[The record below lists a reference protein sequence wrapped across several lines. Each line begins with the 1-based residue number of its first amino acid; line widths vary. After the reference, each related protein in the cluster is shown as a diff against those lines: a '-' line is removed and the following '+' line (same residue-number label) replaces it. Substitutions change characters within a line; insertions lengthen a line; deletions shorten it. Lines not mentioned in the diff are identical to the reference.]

1 MVSGILEVGL
11 LSVRVGECQTART
24 MASVGYPA
32 INCRNHS
39 AVVMEFGAAGDGKT
53 SNTKAFKISN

>member
-11 LSVRVGECQTART
+11 LSIRIGECQTART
-24 MASVGYPA
+24 MASVEYPA

-39 AVVMEFGAAGDGKT
+39 AVVTEFRAAGDGKT
-53 SNTKAFKISN
+53 PNT